1 MLDFFKKY
9 QGQVYL
15 GLIGLILLGIGVL
28 TIFGLQPKEPAIE
41 IISSQN
47 EEEKGTIFIDLQGA
61 VEKPGVY
68 EMSVN
73 SRLNDLLIKAGGLHV
88 SADRVWVNQ
97 NLNLAQKLIDGG
109 KIYIPFMGEVKS
121 LKTNSGS
128 LGKLNLNTATNSE
141 LEALWGIGQKRAED
155 IVKSRP
161 YQTVEELI
169 KRKIIPQNVYDKI
182 KDEMVVY

>member
-1 MLDFFKKY
+1 MFDFFKKY

-28 TIFGLQPKEPAIE
+28 AIFGLQPKEPDIE
-41 IISSQN
+41 IISSEENKN
-47 EEEKGTIFIDLQGA
+47 ETIFIDLQGA
-61 VEKPGVY
+61 VEKTGVY
-68 EMSVN
+68 EMSAN
-73 SRLNDLLIKAGGLHV
+73 SRLNDLLIKAGGLNV
-88 SADRVWVNQ
+88 SADRVWINQ

-121 LKTNSGS
+121 LKTSSGS